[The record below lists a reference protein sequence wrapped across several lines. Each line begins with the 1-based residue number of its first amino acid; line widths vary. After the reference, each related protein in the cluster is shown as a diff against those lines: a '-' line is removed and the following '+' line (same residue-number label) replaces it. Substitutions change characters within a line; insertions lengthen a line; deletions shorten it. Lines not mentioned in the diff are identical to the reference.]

1 MTGRGRVKV
10 RGQGSCPDQHGEKTR
25 AVLWSATKD
34 ILPAD
39 VEYFCLLKK
48 KIDKITNFCNGI
60 CCISD
65 GNLAK

>member
-39 VEYFCLLKK
+39 VAYFCLLKK
-48 KIDKITNFCNGI
+48 
-60 CCISD
+60 
-65 GNLAK
+65 NLKKLTSKATGKSRNQ